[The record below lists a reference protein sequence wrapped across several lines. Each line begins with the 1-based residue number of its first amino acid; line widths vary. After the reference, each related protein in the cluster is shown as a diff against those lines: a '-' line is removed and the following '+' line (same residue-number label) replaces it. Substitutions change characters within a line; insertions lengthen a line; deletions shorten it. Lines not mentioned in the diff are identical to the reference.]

1 MVKFVKIFAAVVLV
15 LCASVTAF
23 AENYVEIDRTDRNV
37 VYIDT
42 DTIKDEGTY
51 VTVVS
56 KIELSSQEAKDEF
69 KERSGVDADALLLTF
84 AYHKE
89 AEQDQFLEART
100 VFENNETGGQS
111 RDYADDQWRD
121 IPENS
126 LGQKTRDWVIDYVAN
141 QK

>member
-1 MVKFVKIFAAVVLV
+1 MIKSVKILAAVALV

-42 DTIKDEGTY
+42 DSITDGGSY

-56 KIELSSQEAKDEF
+56 KIEISSQEARDEF
-69 KERSGVDADALLLTF
+69 KERSGVDADTLFLTF
-84 AYHKE
+84 AYSKE
-89 AEQDQFLEART
+89 AEKDQFLAART
-100 VFENNETGGQS
+100 VSGEEETGSQS
-111 RDYADDQWRD
+111 RDFSEENWRD
-121 IPENS
+121 IPADS
-126 LGQKTRDWVIDYVAN
+126 LGQKTRDWIIDYVAN